1 MADSDLDHATA
12 AGGAT
17 IYTFNLRNPPGA
29 VAKAQDQ
36 KITLAGHDII
46 YNLIDAVE
54 RAAVALLPPVVTT
67 TVVSEATVQ
76 QVFELTS
83 KKGTPSSVAGCKVT
97 SGAFASDS
105 EAQVVRDGEVV
116 HTGRVESLRHNKDVV
131 KEINAGVECGVLLE
145 GFSAFEQ
152 GDVIRSIRVDSRAR
166 TSLSEQK

>member
-1 MADSDLDHATA
+1 
-12 AGGAT
+12 
-17 IYTFNLRNPPGA
+17 
-29 VAKAQDQ
+29 
-36 KITLAGHDII
+36 
-46 YNLIDAVE
+46 
-54 RAAVALLPPVVTT
+54 
-67 TVVSEATVQ
+67 VQ